1 MRDSIL
7 MAFFRKQHNNS
18 GYILHMTPLT
28 YLLNGQV
35 LQKGEKQMLE
45 KGGLHS
51 SPENILTTTQFVLPF
66 PILDAY
72 MLMPEPKTT
81 F

>member
-1 MRDSIL
+1 
-7 MAFFRKQHNNS
+7 
-18 GYILHMTPLT
+18 MTPFPNIFAI
-28 YLLNGQV
+28 NGQV

-66 PILDAY
+66 PILDTY